1 MVESQS
7 ILHIYFSQRYE
18 IYIENIVQEFVFKIL
33 LIVSLAGNIST
44 FGFKRTKKWVSANSF
59 FFFFLLNCH

>member
-1 MVESQS
+1 MSQNVNSKEGREWRGLWFESQP

-18 IYIENIVQEFVFKIL
+18 VYTENILQEFVFKIL

-44 FGFKRTKKWVSANSF
+44 FGFKRT
-59 FFFFLLNCH
+59 